1 MLKKLSMISV
11 CAASAFA
18 LNTAEL
24 NINDSDLEV
33 MAKFDMGQ
41 FNDSVEPETVF
52 VGVRLLNGHKS
63 HSDDEDNS
71 LDGFLEAN
79 FLMQREIGNKGI
91 TIGLGVKLNATQ
103 NKIKDKSVDFM
114 SIPLGVEAGY
124 RIPASD
130 LIPMYVGA
138 SLYYAPSVL
147 SLGDADNFLEYRIN
161 YDIEVIKNG
170 RITLGYRSIN
180 TNYESDNFNYNK
192 SLYGGFKFAF

>member
-1 MLKKLSMISV
+1 MLKKISMMTL

-33 MAKFDMGQ
+33 IAKFDMGQ

-52 VGVRLLNGHKS
+52 VGGRFLNGHKS
-63 HSDDEDNS
+63 HSDNDSSGLDS
-71 LDGFLEAN
+71 LIELN
-79 FLMQREIGNKGI
+79 FLMQREIGDKGL
-91 TIGLGVKLNATQ
+91 TVGLGVKLNATKY
-103 NKIKDKSVDFM
+103 NSLDYM
-114 SIPLGVEAGY
+114 SIPLGIEATY

-138 SLYYAPSVL
+138 SLYYAPGVL
-147 SLGDADNFLEYRIN
+147 SLADADNFLEYRIN

-170 RITLGYRSIN
+170 RITIGYRSVD
-180 TNYESDNFNYNK
+180 TNYDVSGGNFSYNK

>member
-1 MLKKLSMISV
+1 MLKKLSMMTL

-33 MAKFDMGQ
+33 SAKFDMGQ

-52 VGVRLLNGHKS
+52 VGARLLNGHKS
-63 HSDDEDNS
+63 HSDNENSS
-71 LDGFLEAN
+71 LDSFVELN
-79 FLMQREIGNKGI
+79 FLMLREIGDKGLS
-91 TIGLGVKLNATQ
+91 IGMGVKLNATK
-103 NKIKDKSVDFM
+103 NNGEDFM
-114 SIPLGVEAGY
+114 SIPLGVEAMY
-124 RIPASD
+124 KIPASD

-147 SLGDADNFLEYRIN
+147 SLADADNYLEYRIN

-170 RITLGYRSIN
+170 RITIGYRSVD
-180 TNYESDNFNYNK
+180 TNYEVSNFNYNK
-192 SLYGGFKFAF
+192 SLYVGFKFAF

>member
-1 MLKKLSMISV
+1 MLKKLSMITL

-33 MAKFDMGQ
+33 MAQFDMGQ
-41 FNDSVEPETVF
+41 FNDAVEPETVF
-52 VGVRLLNGHKS
+52 IGARLLNGHKS
-63 HSDDEDNS
+63 HSDDEDSS
-71 LDGFLEAN
+71 LDSFVELN
-79 FLMQREIGNKGI
+79 FLMKREIADKGL
-91 TIGLGVKLNATQ
+91 TIGLGVKLNATK
-103 NKIKDKSVDFM
+103 NNSEDFM
-114 SIPLGVEAGY
+114 SIPLGVEATY

-147 SLGDADNFLEYRIN
+147 SLADADNYLEYRIN

-170 RITLGYRSIN
+170 RITIGYRSID
-180 TNYESDNFNYNK
+180 TNYEVGNFNYNK
-192 SLYGGFKFAF
+192 SLYGGFKFSF

>member
-1 MLKKLSMISV
+1 MLKKLSMITF
-11 CAASAFA
+11 CTASAFA

-41 FNDSVEPETVF
+41 FNDAVEPETVF
-52 VGVRLLNGHKS
+52 VGARLLNGHKS
-63 HSDDEDNS
+63 HSDNDNRS
-71 LDGFLEAN
+71 LDSFVEVN
-79 FLMQREIGNKGI
+79 FLMQREIGDRGLS
-91 TIGLGVKLNATQ
+91 IGLGVKLNATQ
-103 NKIKDKSVDFM
+103 HGSEDFM
-114 SIPLGVEAGY
+114 SIPLGIEAGY

-147 SLGDADNFLEYRIN
+147 SLADADSFLEYRIN

-170 RITLGYRSIN
+170 RITIGYRSID
-180 TNYESDNFNYNK
+180 TNYDVSGGNFSYNR
-192 SLYGGFKFAF
+192 SLYGGFKFSF